1 LLGPSKK
8 LSNIGSESSTCRF
21 KHLDIGYLKEQVPAP
36 LPSPSPSPKVKS
48 PWETT
53 STHQIY
59 SSIASRRRKR
69 KADRSV
75 KKGVGSESVRFW

>member
-1 LLGPSKK
+1 
-8 LSNIGSESSTCRF
+8 
-21 KHLDIGYLKEQVPAP
+21 LDIGYLKEQVPAP

-59 SSIASRRRKR
+59 SSIARRRRTR
-69 KADRSV
+69 KAERSV
-75 KKGVGSESVRFW
+75 KKGVASESVRFW